1 MKIAFVAQPFDG
13 VLPPRQNSIG
23 LIIYHTARQLARD
36 AAVTVYLAQGN
47 DSGVRQQDGVTYRPV
62 STRVDDAVM
71 SFVQCYPS
79 LVDGSRLFSSGLYYL
94 YYIARV
100 AWDVRRSG
108 FDIVHIV
115 NFSQFAPVVKRLNPD
130 TRVVLEMQCEW
141 LEQLDRRMIGNRL
154 RSVDL
159 VTGDSD
165 HITHGVR
172 KAFPGLP
179 IPCRTAYNGFDEDR
193 FQPDGDASAL
203 RAGPAPT
210 LLFVGRVSPEK
221 GVHLLVDALADVVKQ
236 VPEARLVVAGP
247 RNQAPLEYLVGL
259 SKDEALAQLAV
270 FYDGRLSTNYQE
282 YLDRRARELGVDRS
296 IEFTG
301 ALPQS
306 ELPNL
311 YRRAS
316 VLVNPSF
323 SESFGMSLVEAM
335 ATRKPVV
342 ATRVGGMKEI
352 VEDGRTGFLVEQGD
366 AAGIARAV
374 IRVLS
379 DSSLAAEMGRRGR
392 QRALARFSW
401 ATRARHLD
409 AYYEE
414 VLRPREGCAA
424 RVKTG

>member
-36 AAVTVYLAQGN
+36 AAVTVYLPQG
-47 DSGVRQQDGVTYRPV
+47 DDGDVREQDGVTYRPV
-62 STRVDDAVM
+62 STRVDDAVL
-71 SFVQCYPS
+71 SFAKRYPS
-79 LVDGSRLFSSGLYYL
+79 LVDGSKLFTSGLYYL
-94 YYIARV
+94 NYITRV
-100 AWDVRRSG
+100 ALDLRRSG
-108 FDIVHIV
+108 FDIIHIV

-141 LEQLDRRMIGNRL
+141 LEQLDHRMVAKRL

-159 VTGDSD
+159 ITGDSE

-172 KAFPGLP
+172 NAFPNLST
-179 IPCRTAYNGFDEDR
+179 PCRTAYNGFDEDR
-193 FQPDGDASAL
+193 FTPDGTKH
-203 RAGPAPT
+203 AGRAPT

-221 GVHLLVDALADVVKQ
+221 GVHLLVDALAVVVKRF
-236 VPEARLVVAGP
+236 PEARLVSAGA
-247 RNQAPLEYLVGL
+247 RSQAPLEYLIGL
-259 SKDEALAQLAV
+259 SKDQALTQLAA

-282 YLDRRARELGVDRS
+282 YLDRRARELGVSRN

-311 YRRAS
+311 YGSAS

-323 SESFGMSLVEAM
+323 SESFGMSLVVAM

-352 VEDGRTGFLVEQGD
+352 VEDGRTGFL
-366 AAGIARAV
+366 
-374 IRVLS
+374 
-379 DSSLAAEMGRRGR
+379 
-392 QRALARFSW
+392 
-401 ATRARHLD
+401 
-409 AYYEE
+409 
-414 VLRPREGCAA
+414 
-424 RVKTG
+424 